1 MMDELVQILRSGN
14 HSLVVAGDGIRTFDG
29 RGISDLYRLLREE
42 PVFLHEAHVADK
54 VVGKAAA
61 TLLALAAVG
70 GIYADVIS
78 RPAFGLLES
87 AGIQTIYGKIVPHI
101 INRAGTGL
109 CPLEKRC
116 MECKTLE
123 ECFVQIRSFM
133 EEMNTDK
140 YKSSEW
146 ERHEL

>member
-1 MMDELVQILRSGN
+1 MTMDELVQILQDGN

-29 RGISDLYRLLREE
+29 RGISDLYRLLCEE

-61 TLLALAAVG
+61 ALLALAAVG

-78 RPAFGLLES
+78 RPAFNLLES
-87 AGIQTIYGKIVPHI
+87 AGVLTTYGTMVPHI
-101 INRAGTGL
+101 INRAGTGM

-116 MECKTLE
+116 MACKTPE
-123 ECFVQIRSFM
+123 ECLVQIRLFVGDM
-133 EEMNTDK
+133 E
-140 YKSSEW
+140 
-146 ERHEL
+146 